1 MIAILKY
8 DAGNIRSVQNALDR
22 AGYSSVITN
31 DEDELRNAG
40 KVIIPGV
47 GQAAQAMKYLRKKGL
62 DSVIISLKQPVLG
75 ICLGLQI
82 MCLSSEEDNTRCLGI
97 FNSRVRKFPP
107 EGIVPHMGWNNF
119 SLVSGDLLRGISE
132 ADDMYYV
139 HSYYAEICESTTAI
153 CEYLV
158 PFSAA
163 MQRDNFYATQFHPE
177 KSAGKGELVL
187 KNFLEL

>member
-31 DEDELRNAG
+31 DENELRNAG

-47 GQAAQAMKYLRKKGL
+47 GQAAQAMKYLREKGL
-62 DSVIISLKQPVLG
+62 DRLILSLKQPVLG

-82 MCLSSEEDNTRCLGI
+82 MCLSSEEDNTGCLGI